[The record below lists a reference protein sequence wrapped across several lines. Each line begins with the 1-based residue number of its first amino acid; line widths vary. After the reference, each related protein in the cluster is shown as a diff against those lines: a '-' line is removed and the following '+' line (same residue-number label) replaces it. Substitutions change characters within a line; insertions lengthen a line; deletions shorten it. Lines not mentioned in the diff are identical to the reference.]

1 MSLTAFHVFFI
12 AACLALG
19 LGVGV
24 WGVRDYSSTG
34 ERTSLYLAA
43 GSFCG
48 AVLLAVYGSW
58 FLRKIRRMTT
68 A

>member
-12 AACLALG
+12 TACLVLG

-34 ERTSLYLAA
+34 EHGSLYLAV

-58 FLRKIRRMTT
+58 FLRKIRRMT
-68 A
+68 AA